1 MPALLLAAPLAD
13 AEAVNAIATLQQL
26 NQDLTRDKGQQ
37 DWKGYLSDAERL
49 KTFLNGSPDSALE
62 VARAYLQ
69 LGDPGRALIEARRFV
84 AMGQIHP
91 LLNSAQFEPLRP
103 ALETQIARN
112 QSEVAASHARFS
124 LSDPGLLPEDI
135 DYDAKTGQF
144 FVTSIIEQKI
154 VMLDERG
161 VARDFA
167 SSPHHWPM
175 MALKVDSRRRRL
187 WATEVAL
194 EGFTVVPV
202 AEQGRSILLEYD
214 LDHRKLLASYEGPSK
229 SALGDMALAPE
240 GDPIVSDN
248 DGGIFQLHAQQ
259 LQRVD
264 HGDFVSPQTIAVCLE
279 GRDIFVPDYVRGVAR
294 LDRKTGKATWIANA
308 GRHALDGIDG
318 LYCRDS
324 TLIATQNG
332 TKPER
337 VIAFR
342 LDASRSSVVGEAL
355 IERST
360 RTLGDPTHGVL
371 VGDDFYYIANSGWDV
386 IDEHGNVKPGS
397 QLTPAFIM
405 QVTLGSIYERFD
417 RH

>member
-1 MPALLLAAPLAD
+1 MFPLALMPALLLAAPLAD

-37 DWKGYLSDAERL
+37 DWKGYLS
-49 KTFLNGSPDSALE
+49 
-62 VARAYLQ
+62 
-69 LGDPGRALIEARRFV
+69 DPGRALIEARRFV

-154 VMLDERG
+154 VMLVERG

-214 LDHRKLLASYEGPSK
+214 LDHRKLLA
-229 SALGDMALAPE
+229 
-240 GDPIVSDN
+240 
-248 DGGIFQLHAQQ
+248 
-259 LQRVD
+259 
-264 HGDFVSPQTIAVCLE
+264 
-279 GRDIFVPDYVRGVAR
+279 
-294 LDRKTGKATWIANA
+294 
-308 GRHALDGIDG
+308 
-318 LYCRDS
+318 
-324 TLIATQNG
+324 
-332 TKPER
+332 
-337 VIAFR
+337 
-342 LDASRSSVVGEAL
+342 
-355 IERST
+355 
-360 RTLGDPTHGVL
+360 
-371 VGDDFYYIANSGWDV
+371 
-386 IDEHGNVKPGS
+386 
-397 QLTPAFIM
+397 
-405 QVTLGSIYERFD
+405 
-417 RH
+417 